1 MLMTALKQH
10 TYATRRLLVGETF
23 EVTRPRDAKILR
35 ALRRARA
42 SDEPDAPA
50 KEEPEHKPGEAAP
63 QEEPPKDEPGRDNG
77 GDEEDEE
84 EAGERDAAAGL
95 SARGFAAGPRRGRAR
110 LSRDIAAKG

>member
-1 MLMTALKQH
+1 MLMRAIKEH
-10 TYATRRLLVGETF
+10 TYATRRLLVGDTF

-50 KEEPEHKPGEAAP
+50 KEDPEHKPGEAAP
-63 QEEPPKDEPGRDNG
+63 HEDPPKEGPPFGTGDGEYEEEEPGRDG
-77 GDEEDEE
+77 
-84 EAGERDAAAGL
+84 AAGL

-110 LSRDIAAKG
+110 LSRDIADKG

>member
-1 MLMTALKQH
+1 MLMRAIKEH
-10 TYATRRLLVGETF
+10 TYATRRLLVGDTF

-42 SDEPDAPA
+42 SDEPEPPA
-50 KEEPEHKPGEAAP
+50 KEEPEHKPGESAP
-63 QEEPPKDEPGRDNG
+63 QEEPPKEGPPIGA

-84 EAGERDAAAGL
+84 EDREQGALAGL

-110 LSRDIAAKG
+110 LPRDIAAKG